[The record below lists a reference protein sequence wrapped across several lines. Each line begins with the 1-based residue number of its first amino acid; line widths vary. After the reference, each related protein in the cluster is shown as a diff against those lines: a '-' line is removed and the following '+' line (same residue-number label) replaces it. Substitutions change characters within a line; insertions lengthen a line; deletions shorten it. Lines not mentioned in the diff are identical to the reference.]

1 MGRMP
6 HLNKMKILNDI
17 LRIVKIL
24 FRIKKYSRH
33 GTAYFAI
40 TEKVPTKGVIAELS
54 YSIKNYVIESNPEY
68 NDSYELSYE
77 HSDSLKSGI
86 WFTNGFVKLGYESTW
101 EKKNVWV
108 SVVISYDHNTGYASV
123 VIQCADY

>member
-1 MGRMP
+1 MP

-17 LRIVKIL
+17 LRAIKIL
-24 FRIKKYSRH
+24 LRIKKYSRY
-33 GTAYFAI
+33 GTVYYAVS
-40 TEKVPTKGVIAELS
+40 ERVPTKVVIEQLS
-54 YSIKNYVIESNPEY
+54 HSIKSIIKENPEY

-86 WFTNGFVKLGYESTW
+86 WFTNGFVKLEYESTW

-108 SVVISYDHNTGYASV
+108 SVAISYDHNTGYASV

>member
-1 MGRMP
+1 
-6 HLNKMKILNDI
+6 MKILNDI

-40 TEKVPTKGVIAELS
+40 TERAPTKSVIAELS
-54 YSIKNYVIESNPEY
+54 DSIKDYVIESNPKY

-86 WFTNGFVKLGYESTW
+86 WLINGFVKLGYESTW
-101 EKKNVWV
+101 EKKDVWV
-108 SVVISYDHNTGYASV
+108 SVVISYDYNTGYGTV
-123 VIQCADY
+123 VIVERTE